1 MPDGEFWTRAQTRLG
16 RRLER
21 ISTPVELAAKQ
32 TLFELGDIGDSAYVI
47 ERGELVVSTV
57 SSDGR
62 KLSLDILHPG
72 MLVGEIALFDDGPRT
87 ASIAAWTDTRLL
99 RVSRADLAAMLT
111 QDPDLALELLQLAAR
126 RMRYLTN
133 QIQQQSLNPLP
144 QRLAQK
150 ILHLLSFDK
159 KQSLVMSQAD
169 LADFLGAT
177 REAVSRILTTW
188 KKSGILDL
196 RRGQIAI
203 LDRSAIE
210 RIAYPEKMSEV

>member
-32 TLFELGDIGDSAYVI
+32 MLFELGDIGDSAYVI

-57 SSDGR
+57 SLDGR

-99 RVSRADLAAMLT
+99 RVSRADIAAMLT

-150 ILHLLSFDK
+150 ILHLLCFDK
-159 KQSLVMSQAD
+159 KHSLVMSQAD
-169 LADFLGAT
+169 LADFLGVT

-188 KKSGILDL
+188 KKSGILDV
-196 RRGQIAI
+196 RRGQIEI
-203 LDRSAIE
+203 LDRSAFE